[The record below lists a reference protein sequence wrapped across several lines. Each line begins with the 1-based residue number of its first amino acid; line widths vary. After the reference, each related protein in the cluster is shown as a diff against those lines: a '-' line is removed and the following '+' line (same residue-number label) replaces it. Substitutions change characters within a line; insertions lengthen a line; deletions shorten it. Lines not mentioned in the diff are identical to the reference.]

1 MCQAQGSSN
10 HRKRK
15 KGGEGGRREN
25 VDPEVRGSKDTW
37 RDVRDRAKVEQ
48 RRHKP
53 RVSCNYGAPEAVREA
68 RGISFPSSWQG
79 SVTQKTP

>member
-15 KGGEGGRREN
+15 KGGGGGRREN

-37 RDVRDRAKVEQ
+37 RDVHDRAKVEQ
-48 RRHKP
+48 RRLKS
-53 RVSCNYGAPEAVREA
+53 RVSCNYEA
-68 RGISFPSSWQG
+68 RGISFPCSWQG